1 MRKITLVT
9 SFLAGVAL
17 VLFGAAAASAAP
29 SDTTTTFAMTAGS
42 LAISEPTAA
51 AWLRGV
57 PDSRDF

>member
-1 MRKITLVT
+1 MRKFKLITPIVAT
-9 SFLAGVAL
+9 AAL
-17 VLFGAAAASAAP
+17 VVLTTGPALAAP